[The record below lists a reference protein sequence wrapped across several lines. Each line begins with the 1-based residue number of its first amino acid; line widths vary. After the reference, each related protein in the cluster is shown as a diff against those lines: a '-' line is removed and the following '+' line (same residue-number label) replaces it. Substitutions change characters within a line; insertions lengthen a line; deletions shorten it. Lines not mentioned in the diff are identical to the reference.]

1 MSRLTFKEIELLK
14 PVELQERQKESLD
27 WFKSN
32 LKTIKSYAKPDKV
45 LNQAGE
51 DIIPTEMIVGE
62 MYMFM
67 YNAKHKDTLPYY
79 DRFPLIFMLESYN
92 NGFLGLNLHY
102 LHPRF
107 RVGLLENLYAYSND
121 FDDESVADE
130 NVRLGLRY
138 QSLATASNLRV
149 AKPCVKQYLFE
160 HLDSK
165 IVKVNPSQWD
175 FVPLLPLSKF
185 TSEKGSINTNT
196 VYRETREKI
205 I

>member
-67 YNAKHKDTLPYY
+67 YDAKHKDTLPYY
-79 DRFPLIFMLESYN
+79 DRFPLIFMLERYN

-102 LHPRF
+102 LHPRL
-107 RVGLLENLYAYSND
+107 RVGLLEIPITCNSI
-121 FDDESVADE
+121 
-130 NVRLGLRY
+130 
-138 QSLATASNLRV
+138 QSKSCKTM
-149 AKPCVKQYLFE
+149 C
-160 HLDSK
+160 
-165 IVKVNPSQWD
+165 
-175 FVPLLPLSKF
+175 
-185 TSEKGSINTNT
+185 
-196 VYRETREKI
+196 
-205 I
+205 